1 MPDEIYTGRSLA
13 ALYDSL
19 NPAGPDTDFY
29 CQLPQQPC
37 RILDLGCGTGLL
49 AAKLAAHGHQ
59 VTGVDPAVAMLDIA
73 RQRPGSEK
81 VRWIDGDILAVGTA
95 ERFDL
100 VLMTG
105 HVFQVFLDEDQVL
118 AVFSSVRRHLED
130 GGRLVFE
137 SRNPLARA
145 WERWT
150 PEQSFRSIE
159 HPTMGTLETWHEA
172 VDVRAGQVSFRTY
185 TRIGG
190 QNKLIISPSTLA
202 FRDQTEIERLLHETG
217 FADVSLLGGWDGRPF
232 SAESSEIIAVAR

>member
-1 MPDEIYTGRSLA
+1 MPDAIYSDRTLA

-19 NPAGPDTDFY
+19 NPAGQDTDFY

-49 AAKLAAHGHQ
+49 TVMLAALGHQ
-59 VTGVDPAVAMLDIA
+59 LTGVDPAAAMLDIA
-73 RQRPGSEK
+73 RRRMGGER
-81 VRWIDGDILAVGTA
+81 VRWIDGDIHALGTE

-105 HVFQVFLDEDQVL
+105 HVFQVFLDDDQVL

-145 WERWT
+145 WEGWT
-150 PEQSFRSIE
+150 PEQSLRTIE
-159 HPTMGTLETWHEA
+159 HPELGAVETWHE
-172 VDVRAGQVSFRTY
+172 VFDVRAGQVSFRTH
-185 TRIGG
+185 TRIDV
-190 QNKLIISPSTLA
+190 QRQTHISQSTLA
-202 FRDQTEIERLLHETG
+202 FRDQAEIEGLLRRTG
-217 FADVSLLGGWDGRPF
+217 FNDVSWLGGWDGRPF
-232 SAESSEIIAVAR
+232 SSENREIIAIAR